1 MFPDDLVIIRETT
14 EVDLNLVGKM
24 FDLAERIRR
33 DRTRVD
39 VLRLGPSFA
48 SRR

>member
-14 EVDLNLVGKM
+14 EVDFNLVGKM

-39 VLRLGPSFA
+39 CLPSRPSFA
-48 SRR
+48 GWS